1 MFQQY
6 TRPIDILTI
15 YSADFGMRRGTMAAP
30 RPFTGA
36 LAVALVLL
44 LACPAHSCPGHE
56 HGAAHVHAR
65 RLTADQTT
73 ANFTADANA
82 TVPKPTLA
90 QRKTAAKA
98 IGGQRSCAS
107 QEGLTVEGA
116 SVTETGYY
124 RPGARLCAPRQ
135 NRRRHRPRRA
145 GAAGLSRRPQR
156 RCGCDDGAGA

>member
-1 MFQQY
+1 
-6 TRPIDILTI
+6 
-15 YSADFGMRRGTMAAP
+15 MRRGTMAAP

-44 LACPAHSCPGHE
+44 LARPAHSCPGHE
-56 HGAAHVHAR
+56 HGAAHLHAR
-65 RLTADQTT
+65 RLTADQAT

-124 RPGARLCAPRQ
+124 VSGA
-135 NRRRHRPRRA
+135 
-145 GAAGLSRRPQR
+145 LSGVFFALAVVER
-156 RCGCDDGAGA
+156 GC